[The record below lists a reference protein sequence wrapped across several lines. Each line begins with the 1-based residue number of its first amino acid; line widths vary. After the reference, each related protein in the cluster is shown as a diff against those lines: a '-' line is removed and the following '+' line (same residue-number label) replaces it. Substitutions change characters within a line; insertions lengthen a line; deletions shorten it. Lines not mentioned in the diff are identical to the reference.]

1 MVQAPI
7 KAITLAEFLQ
17 LPETKPS
24 SEYIDGRICQKP
36 MPQGKHSVLQGEIV
50 SNFSGALK
58 RGKAA
63 YAFPEL
69 RCTFGGRSIIP
80 DVVVL
85 LWGNIPLD
93 EDGEVANEINQSP
106 DWVIEILSPQQ
117 SPTKVVKNIKHCLK
131 HGAQLGWLI
140 DPAEQTVFVYFPDQR
155 VLVFDALDDC
165 LPVPGFAQALEVT
178 VRDLF
183 GWLKVFAQ

>member
-1 MVQAPI
+1 MVQAPV

-17 LPETKPS
+17 LPETKPA
-24 SEYIDGRICQKP
+24 SEYIDGRISQKP
-36 MPQGKHSVLQGEIV
+36 MPQGKHSTLQGEIV
-50 SNFSGALK
+50 SNFSGTLK
-58 RGKAA
+58 QGKVA

-69 RCTFGGRSIIP
+69 RCTVGGRSIVP

-85 LWGNIPLD
+85 LWSNIPLD
-93 EDGEVANEINQSP
+93 EDGEIANEINQSP

-131 HGAQLGWLI
+131 HGAKLGWLI

-155 VLVFDALDDC
+155 VLVFDSAEER
-165 LPVPGFAQALEVT
+165 LPVPGFAEVLEIT
-178 VRDLF
+178 VRELF
-183 GWLKVFAQ
+183 GWLKTFA

>member
-1 MVQAPI
+1 MVQAPV
-7 KAITLAEFLQ
+7 KAITLVEFLQ
-17 LPETKPS
+17 LPETKPA
-24 SEYIDGRICQKP
+24 SEYIDGRVSQKP

-58 RGKAA
+58 QGKVA

-85 LWGNIPLD
+85 LWANIPLD
-93 EDGEVANEINQSP
+93 EDGEVANEINQAP

-117 SPTKVVKNIKHCLK
+117 SPTKVVKNIKHCLQS
-131 HGAQLGWLI
+131 GAQLGWLI

-155 VLVFDALDDC
+155 VLVFDQASELLPMPDFANKLD
-165 LPVPGFAQALEVT
+165 VT
-178 VRDLF
+178 VGELF
-183 GWLKVFAQ
+183 GWLKAFT